1 MTKGAFSY
9 GFDDV
14 KAAHEQLGYAVDLY
28 LPERAAH
35 RVAVREFA
43 EGRYYEPFTHLA
55 FRAILEARDGRNVV
69 HAGAFFGD
77 MLHTLS
83 KSAATVYAFEPV
95 LENFVFA
102 KKNAERQGLGNVV
115 LFNAGLGEENGLL
128 PIRTTDKQ
136 GRFIGGGSTFNT
148 GPMSEQ
154 HAYETVPVFRIDSLP
169 ISDVALIELDVEGFE
184 LPALKGAQGVIERDR
199 PVILTEDNKNNCA
212 DFLTSL
218 GYRNVFS
225 TKGLS
230 FWGVADDA
238 ELLGALKTQAAE
250 FGVLET

>member
-9 GFDDV
+9 GFEDV
-14 KAAHEQLGYAVDLY
+14 TASHDMLGYAIDLY

-43 EGRYYEPFTHLA
+43 EGHYYEPFTHLA
-55 FRAILEARDGRNVV
+55 FRAILEGKGGRNVV

-83 KSAATVYAFEPV
+83 KSATLVYAFEPV

-102 KKNAERQGLGNVV
+102 KKNAARLGLDNVV
-115 LFNAGLGEENGLL
+115 LFNAGLGEETGLL

-148 GPMSEQ
+148 GPRAEQ
-154 HAYETVPVFRIDSLP
+154 HVYEMAPVLCIDSLP
-169 ISDVALIELDVEGFE
+169 VTDVALIELDVEGFE
-184 LPALKGAQGVIERDR
+184 LPALRGAKATIERDR
-199 PVILTEDNKNNCA
+199 PVILIEDNKENCA
-212 DFLTSL
+212 DFLVSL
-218 GYRNVFS
+218 GYEFVFS
-225 TKGLS
+225 TKGLH
-230 FWGVADDA
+230 FWGVGADAALLDGLKARAA
-238 ELLGALKTQAAE
+238 ELD
-250 FGVLET
+250 VLET

>member
-14 KAAHEQLGYAVDLY
+14 KASHDMLGYEVDFFV
-28 LPERAAH
+28 PERAAH

-55 FRAILEARDGRNVV
+55 FKMILEAKGGRNVI

-83 KSAATVYAFEPV
+83 HSAARVYAFEPV
-95 LENFVFA
+95 LENFIFA
-102 KKNAERQGLGNVV
+102 KKNAERLGLANVV
-115 LFNAGLGEENGLL
+115 LFNAGLGDVDGLL

-148 GPMSEQ
+148 GPRTEQ
-154 HAYETVPVFRIDSLP
+154 HVYEMAPVFRIDSLP
-169 ISDVALIELDVEGFE
+169 VADVALIELDVEGFE
-184 LPALKGAQGVIERDR
+184 LPALRGAGATIERDR
-199 PVILTEDNKNNCA
+199 PVILIEDNRENCA
-212 DFLTSL
+212 DFLVSL
-218 GYRNVFS
+218 GYQFAFATR
-225 TKGLS
+225 GLG
-230 FWGVADDA
+230 FWSGADDA
-238 ELLGALKTQAAE
+238 GLLGGLRARAE
-250 FGVLET
+250 ELGVLEG

>member
-1 MTKGAFSY
+1 MAKGAFSY

-14 KAAHEQLGYAVDLY
+14 RAHHQTLGYSVELY
-28 LPERAAH
+28 VPERAAH

-55 FRAILEARDGRNVV
+55 FKEILEAKGGRNVV

-83 KSAATVYAFEPV
+83 KSAGTVYAFEPV
-95 LENFVFA
+95 LENFIFA
-102 KKNAERQGLGNVV
+102 KKNAERLGLGNIV
-115 LFNAGLGEENGLL
+115 LFNAGLGEENTLL

-148 GPMSEQ
+148 GPRAE
-154 HAYETVPVFRIDSLP
+154 HHLYEIAPVFRIDDLP
-169 ISDVALIELDVEGFE
+169 ISDIALIELDVEGFE
-184 LPALKGAQGVIERDR
+184 LPALKGARAVIERDH
-199 PVILTEDNKNNCA
+199 PVILIEDNRKNCA
-212 DFLTSL
+212 EYLTLL
-218 GYRNVFS
+218 GYALAFS

-230 FWGVADDA
+230 FWGREPDA
-238 ELLGALKTQAAE
+238 ALLARLKARASE
-250 FGVLET
+250 AGVLET